1 MLLKYQRITLRAR
14 VNTWLGTVLLAS
26 VGLWA
31 GLVIWGVTT
40 GENGLVKAFSAI
52 VQERTAL
59 PE

>member
-1 MLLKYQRITLRAR
+1 MLLKYQRVTLHAR

-31 GLVIWGVTT
+31 GLVMWGIAT
-40 GENGLVKAFSAI
+40 GENVLVQAFSTV
-52 VQERTAL
+52 VQERTVL